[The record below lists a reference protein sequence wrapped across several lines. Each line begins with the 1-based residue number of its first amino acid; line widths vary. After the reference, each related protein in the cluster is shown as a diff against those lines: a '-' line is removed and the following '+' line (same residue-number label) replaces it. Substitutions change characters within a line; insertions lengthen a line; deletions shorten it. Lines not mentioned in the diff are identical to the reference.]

1 MLIFGYKSCLSVCI
15 ARLLPNGAGLQG
27 EIGDVCVVRVAQ
39 LLCYHV
45 WGKSPSKHILCTFTL
60 SYLLEEITANTKQ
73 WI

>member
-1 MLIFGYKSCLSVCI
+1 MLIFGYKSCSSVCI

-45 WGKSPSKHILCTFTL
+45 WG
-60 SYLLEEITANTKQ
+60 
-73 WI
+73 